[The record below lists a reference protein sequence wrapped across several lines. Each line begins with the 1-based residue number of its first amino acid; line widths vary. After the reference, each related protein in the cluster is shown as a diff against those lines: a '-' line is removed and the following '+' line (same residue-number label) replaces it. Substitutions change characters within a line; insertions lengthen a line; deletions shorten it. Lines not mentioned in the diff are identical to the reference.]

1 MYVEFDSD
9 HTVESAYKKLIKQ
22 SAYGDSEVISSIK
35 NEQIVFKG
43 GRNYSV
49 GVLVTLLIGVV
60 MDLLLERIHF
70 LLDSLIAR
78 TI

>member
-43 GRNYSV
+43 GRNYK
-49 GVLVTLLIGVV
+49 
-60 MDLLLERIHF
+60 MY
-70 LLDSLIAR
+70 
-78 TI
+78 